1 MMFERRE
8 AQRQAVLARVLRGPG
23 ETTASYR
30 ESAAADGQALPPDLK
45 AFALKVQRTADRIT
59 DDEVAALRATHS
71 DDVLFEVATAAAMG
85 AANAR
90 LVAGLSNLEDDD
102 DATQAR

>member
-1 MMFERRE
+1 MTFGKRE
-8 AQRQAVLARVLRGPG
+8 AQRQAVLERVLRGPG
-23 ETTASYR
+23 ETTAAWR
-30 ESAAADGQALPPDLK
+30 ESAAADAQALPPDLK

-59 DDEVAALRATHS
+59 DAEVAVLRATHS

-85 AANAR
+85 AANVR
-90 LVAGLSNLEDDD
+90 LMAGLANLEDDD